1 MTIDQI
7 MTTLI
12 NELFPSAAQ
21 FIMVLIA
28 LVGLTIIFLAT
39 RDVYQLISGEAD
51 GRNGGNATVS
61 SSLVRM
67 VIGGLMVVPS
77 AVLWRTADL
86 FLDGASQT
94 ETNVLAYISGAE
106 ATTSC
111 DRFADAIQLMFLVVG
126 LIAIFFAFRN
136 ADDQARG
143 FNMNGNRT
151 AITYFIGG
159 ILCVFIVDIFA
170 IISAQIG
177 IDLGLP
183 QLCAALG

>member
-1 MTIDQI
+1 
-7 MTTLI
+7 
-12 NELFPSAAQ
+12 
-21 FIMVLIA
+21 
-28 LVGLTIIFLAT
+28 
-39 RDVYQLISGEAD
+39 
-51 GRNGGNATVS
+51 
-61 SSLVRM
+61 M

-86 FLDGASQT
+86 FLNGASQT

-111 DRFADAIQLMFLVVG
+111 GRFADAIQLMFLIVG